1 MLTNQT
7 IEKIN
12 LITWGVSILI
22 AIILSS
28 LAVFCNNQYIEI
40 KQESVIGIA
49 TLLGTFSFTMTG
61 FIAAIGAYIISISDK
76 QSFLKWRQRGYIY
89 VFYHIYG
96 QSIIFLLLSF
106 LLCMIAIIT
115 PFHLSI
121 DILKCGIYLL
131 LLNILHIILMTVIT
145 LGQMQKK

>member
-7 IEKIN
+7 IKRVN

-22 AIILSS
+22 AIILFS
-28 LAVFCNNQYIEI
+28 LAVLCNNQYIEI
-40 KQESVIGIA
+40 TQGSVIGIA

-61 FIAAIGAYIISISDK
+61 FIAAIGAYIISVSDR
-76 QSFLKWRQRGYIY
+76 QSFLKWKQQGYIY
-89 VFYHIYG
+89 IFYHMYG

-106 LLCMIAIIT
+106 LLCMVAIIT
-115 PFHLSI
+115 PFNLAI
-121 DILKCGIYLL
+121 AILKCGIYLL